1 MGLHMDIGMVWCQP
15 VSGTSAWSLVVVQT
29 QIRPSAVA
37 QAVYTIVALSNR
49 TAQDINMASGSSTG
63 HSHQVFGQKHG
74 PCISTGLQVAV
85 QTMDINMAFG
95 GNMDHRHKS
104 ALPLIFIE
112 VGNEEYEIVFER
124 ESLYLRH
131 GF

>member
-1 MGLHMDIGMVWCQP
+1 MGLHMDIGMVWCQH

-29 QIRPSAVA
+29 LIRPSAVA
-37 QAVYTIVALSNR
+37 QAVDTIVALSNC

-63 HSHQVFGQKHG
+63 HSHQVCRQKHG
-74 PCISTGLQVAV
+74 LCISKGLQIAV

-104 ALPLIFIE
+104 ALPLLFIE
-112 VGNEEYEIVFER
+112 AGNEEYEIVFER
-124 ESLYLRH
+124 ESLHLRH